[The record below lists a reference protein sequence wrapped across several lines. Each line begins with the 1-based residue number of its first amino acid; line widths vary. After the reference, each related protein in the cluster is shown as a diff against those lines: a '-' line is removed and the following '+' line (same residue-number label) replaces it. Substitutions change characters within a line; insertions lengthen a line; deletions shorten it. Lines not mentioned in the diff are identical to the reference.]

1 MSKAPGALGA
11 EERVWID
18 TAGEKNGRAKAGD
31 RAGASFYRSVEATV
45 SGMGCPK
52 GREQHLKGFRHQPT

>member
-18 TAGEKNGRAKAGD
+18 TAGEENGRAEVGN
-31 RAGASFYRSVEATV
+31 RAGASSYRPVEATV
-45 SGMGCPK
+45 SGIGCPE
-52 GREQHLKGFRHQPT
+52 GREQPLKGFRHQPS

>member
-31 RAGASFYRSVEATV
+31 RAGASFYRPCGGHGKQDGLS
-45 SGMGCPK
+45 
-52 GREQHLKGFRHQPT
+52 